1 MATCRGCGQAVDRGD
16 NFCPSCTVRY
26 PAELR
31 RLAARGRPEGERL
44 RIRLR
49 NGEEWVI
56 TGAQFAG
63 ETLTVM
69 FDRDA
74 APQLPSGLPAGSVVR
89 FMTIRVEDIVGFRV
103 IR

>member
-1 MATCRGCGQAVDRGD
+1 MVTCRGCGQAVDRFD
-16 NFCPSCTVRY
+16 AFCLPCTVRY
-26 PAELR
+26 PAALR

-49 NGEEWVI
+49 NGEDWVI

-63 ETLTVM
+63 EQVTVM

-74 APQLPSGLPAGSVVR
+74 APQPRSGLPAGSVVR
-89 FMTIRVEDIVGFRV
+89 FMTIRLEDIVEFRV
-103 IR
+103 VR